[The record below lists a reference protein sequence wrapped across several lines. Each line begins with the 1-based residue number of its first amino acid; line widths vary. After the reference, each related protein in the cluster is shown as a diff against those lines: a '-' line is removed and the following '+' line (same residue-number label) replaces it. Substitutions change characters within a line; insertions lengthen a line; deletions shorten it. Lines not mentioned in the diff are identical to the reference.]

1 MRNNKIMFKIIFRI
15 VAGALWLMG
24 RLTGFT
30 YNEMN
35 VIVYYFVIPF
45 SWLIMFDV
53 IFGLHYCAIIGG
65 VFYFSFWLAI
75 KNFQIFCDDLFK
87 LSEMFLNSFNKYGSN
102 YVASSVWICVAVPVV
117 IYGVLI
123 YYMIN

>member
-1 MRNNKIMFKIIFRI
+1 MLKTIFRI

-24 RLTGFT
+24 RVTGRT

-35 VIVYYFVIPF
+35 IIVYYFLIPY
-45 SWLIMFDV
+45 SWLLMLDAILGF
-53 IFGLHYCAIIGG
+53 HYCAIVGG
-65 VFYFSFWLAI
+65 VFYFLLWIAI
-75 KNFQIFCDDLFK
+75 KNLRLFCDDLFK

-102 YVASSVWICVAVPVV
+102 YVASSVWICVAVPLV
-117 IYGVLI
+117 IYGALI